1 MKSAISA
8 SRCERGF
15 SLQRSSAGRIVKHG
29 FPVEL
34 RPVQP
39 RQIFAAVRRY
49 LAAVVFVITAAG
61 IARIINPRIGESTA
75 ALFFAA
81 VILSAWAGGLG
92 PGLLA
97 TALAAFIAGR
107 FYHLNPVGT
116 PGFGWDDWLQAG
128 VFVSVAVLISWL
140 TSMRRRAEAALKKSY
155 DELEIRIR
163 ERTAELSQSNSLLR
177 ESEERFR
184 LMVEGVPDYAI
195 VMLDANGSIVSWNPG
210 ATRIFGYTHEEA
222 IGRSASAFYPPE
234 DTTRG
239 QPAADLLDAAQ
250 LGRCESEGWR
260 IRQDSTRFWANVI
273 TSAVRDESGKL
284 RSFAQITRDVS
295 ELRSLEKEVLEISER
310 EQMRIGHDLHDGVGQ
325 ELTGVA
331 LLTQNL
337 RQRLA
342 QQGLAEESQAARI
355 ALLINRA
362 LEQTRKLARGFSPV
376 ELGPQGLETA
386 LRDLAMKVQSAMQ
399 RGCSVACRDPVEV
412 VDDATALHLFRI
424 AQEAVNNA
432 VRHSTGRQIRIE
444 LDTIEGTTNLAI
456 HDDGAGL
463 PPPKSRGKGM
473 GISVMQY
480 RARMIGGSLEIKSSS
495 TGTSVICRCP
505 SPSKHDSPANNRQK
519 AASVLSQTAT
529 ARAAGR

>member
-1 MKSAISA
+1 
-8 SRCERGF
+8 
-15 SLQRSSAGRIVKHG
+15 
-29 FPVEL
+29 
-34 RPVQP
+34 
-39 RQIFAAVRRY
+39 
-49 LAAVVFVITAAG
+49 
-61 IARIINPRIGESTA
+61 
-75 ALFFAA
+75 
-81 VILSAWAGGLG
+81 
-92 PGLLA
+92 
-97 TALAAFIAGR
+97 
-107 FYHLNPVGT
+107 
-116 PGFGWDDWLQAG
+116 
-128 VFVSVAVLISWL
+128 
-140 TSMRRRAEAALKKSY
+140 
-155 DELEIRIR
+155 
-163 ERTAELSQSNSLLR
+163 
-177 ESEERFR
+177 
-184 LMVEGVPDYAI
+184 
-195 VMLDANGSIVSWNPG
+195 
-210 ATRIFGYTHEEA
+210 
-222 IGRSASAFYPPE
+222 
-234 DTTRG
+234 
-239 QPAADLLDAAQ
+239 
-250 LGRCESEGWR
+250 
-260 IRQDSTRFWANVI
+260 
-273 TSAVRDESGKL
+273 
-284 RSFAQITRDVS
+284 VS

-386 LRDLAMKVQSAMQ
+386 LRDLAMKVQTAMQ

-480 RARMIGGSLEIKSSS
+480 RARMIGGSLEIKSLS

-505 SPSKHDSPANNRQK
+505 SPSKHDSPASNRQK
-519 AASVLSQTAT
+519 AASVLSQAAT